1 MLKKKIWI
9 FVIILIFLIN
19 TAQAS
24 DWPMFGHDL
33 LHTGTTD
40 EVVEPPLELLWK
52 FQAGGFTSSPAVSS
66 DTVYIGSMD
75 SNVYALDATSG
86 NVRWKYKTG
95 DKVKSSP
102 TISDSTVFIG
112 SLDKYFYALDA
123 VSGALKWKYQTGY
136 VYSSPVVS
144 GGIVYVGGGTMNSYF
159 YALDA
164 TTGEIKWKYSLGSGI
179 VFSSPIVSNGIVY
192 FGTQENQRLS
202 PTDVKVTG
210 GSLYALDAGS
220 GTLKW
225 KYTSEGSIS
234 SSPSVSNGM
243 IYFGSVDKYVYALE
257 AISGK
262 IKWKYQTDGG
272 VYSSPAVSGG
282 IVYFGSDGGYIYGL
296 DEITGELLWK
306 YRTSGYVRSI
316 PAISGNILYVGST
329 DNYFY
334 AIDKISGG
342 LIWKYKTGSIETS
355 SPAISD
361 DMVYVGSAD
370 GDAFGYVYAFKSSKS
385 PSINKAGTPVANHG
399 VSSSKRIDDW
409 PVFGHDSAHTGTT
422 DEIVEPPL
430 ELLWKFQA
438 DGFTTSSPAVSGGTV
453 YIGSDEGY
461 VYALDTLN
469 GSLKWK
475 YKTGKTVSSSPAVV
489 NGTVFIGSTDHNFYA
504 LDAISGSLK
513 WKSQTGPVVSSPT
526 VVADLVYVGS
536 RREKDEDS
544 TEGNFYALDTTTGEI
559 RWKYYLGN
567 GEVWSSPAVING
579 IVYFS
584 IRENLGK
591 TNGIYGEVWDGY
603 IYALNASNGNLKWKY
618 QTDDGFLHSSPAVSN
633 GSVFVGVYGPRV
645 VSPGSWTQIHQV
657 YALDANN
664 GNVKWKFNTTGT
676 VAFSSPVVSRGVVYV
691 SSSEYVYALEE
702 SSGDL
707 RWKYREFGLGLRN
720 SIPAISG
727 NTLYI
732 SSSASQYLF
741 ALDISTGGMKWKY
754 QTDYPGGTASPAV
767 SDGVIFMGSDR
778 ILYAFKPVKSSSS
791 DVVAAVTTVDLGL
804 TPTNSQNTPKTSQTE
819 PNASDSNNILYWILL
834 AGIIVYAGQYF
845 LKSKSSSSPAKNK
858 ALELKQSQEIASRSF
873 EEGFNLSQEAS
884 AFFARK
890 NFKRAL
896 ESYNK
901 ALTKF
906 ESAQNSPHID
916 ASLST
921 SIKNNKTSVQSNIV
935 SCKLALGSS
944 ASEQG
949 KTSLDKGDL
958 NNAIKSYNTA
968 KSYFEEA
975 LQDASVIKDEEK
987 LKNAKDLLSQTIT
1000 NIENC
1005 YINIDRRQVEE
1016 LSESAELMLKEA
1028 EEHRN
1033 GKELSKARDVLKNAE
1048 NNIEEAFD
1056 IATKRGF
1063 NEAQRILSTL
1073 LKNVRAEK
1081 NVVDSLFMTPIEKIK
1096 TDHRV
1101 SDVLALEPEIK
1112 VAKNINDLQV
1122 LRGYSV
1128 LSNNDLKFG
1137 IRLINSTNFVITDA
1151 DVILDYT
1158 KDLFSMKA
1166 SEIQHLGNIT
1176 PNGKRTATYIL
1187 KPLGCIH
1194 KENIGAT
1201 VIYKDHTG
1209 NKQTLHM
1216 RPKEVHC
1223 VCPFLKEKP
1232 MSEGE
1237 YSRLAASSEFV
1248 QEGISF
1254 KGITVD
1260 DLAKFMGETCRH
1272 MLHKVREYNIE
1283 GKNVIYLSGESI
1295 GEKAYYLLTAVI
1307 QDYKGLT
1314 QVVLRAHS
1322 DKKYGLNGFMNEMA
1336 DSLRHLVGSV
1346 QNAKEI
1352 GIIENTQVNIRDSV
1366 VQRRK
1371 IGKEG

>member
-24 DWPMFGHDL
+24 DWPMFGNDL
-33 LHTGTTD
+33 MHTGTTN

-66 DTVYIGSMD
+66 GTVYIGSMD
-75 SNVYALDATSG
+75 SYVYALDATSG
-86 NVRWKYKTG
+86 NVRWKYETG

-102 TISDSTVFIG
+102 TIADSTVFVG

-144 GGIVYVGGGTMNSYF
+144 GGIVYVGGGTMDSYF

-164 TTGEIKWKYSLGSGI
+164 TNGELKWKYSLGSGI
-179 VFSSPIVSNGIVY
+179 VWSSPAVSNGIVY
-192 FGTQENQRLS
+192 FGTEENQRLS

-282 IVYFGSDGGYIYGL
+282 IVYFGSNGGYIYGL

-409 PVFGHDSAHTGTT
+409 PMFGHDSAHTGTT

-489 NGTVFIGSTDHNFYA
+489 NGTVFFGSNDHYFYA

-526 VVADLVYVGS
+526 VVDDLVYVGS
-536 RREKDEDS
+536 RFEKDADS
-544 TEGNFYALDTTTGEI
+544 NEGNFYALDTATGEI

-567 GEVWSSPAVING
+567 GEVWSSPAVTNS

-584 IRENLGK
+584 VTEQLGIIVDN
-591 TNGIYGEVWDGY
+591 TWVFEDH
-603 IYALNASNGNLKWKY
+603 IYALNARNGILKWKY
-618 QTDDGFLHSSPAVSN
+618 KTDNGGLRSSPAVSN
-633 GSVFVGVYGPRV
+633 GSVFFGAYGPRIK
-645 VSPGSWTQIHQV
+645 SPGSTEQI
-657 YALDANN
+657 YLFYSMDANN
-664 GNVKWKFNTTGT
+664 GNVNWKFNITGNG
-676 VAFSSPVVSRGVVYV
+676 AWSSPVVSKGVVV
-691 SSSEYVYALEE
+691 TSSDEYIYALDEK
-702 SSGDL
+702 SGEL
-707 RWKYREFGLGLRN
+707 RWKYRPEGFCCTNL
-720 SIPAISG
+720 IPAVSG

-732 SSSASQYLF
+732 NSENSYF
-741 ALDISTGGMKWKY
+741 YALDISNGKMKWNY
-754 QTDYPGGTASPAV
+754 QTMSNRFGTASPAI
-767 SDGVIFMGSDR
+767 SDGIVYISSSKGSSEG

-791 DVVAAVTTVDLGL
+791 EVSAVTADRGL

-834 AGIIVYAGQYF
+834 AGIIVYTGQYF
-845 LKSKSSSSPAKNK
+845 LKSRNSSSPTKNK
-858 ALELKQSQEIASRSF
+858 ALELKQSQETASRSF

-884 AFFARK
+884 AFFAKK

-906 ESAQNSPHID
+906 DSAQKIPHID
-916 ASLST
+916 TSLST

-958 NNAIKSYNTA
+958 NNAIKSYNNA

-975 LQDASVIKDEEK
+975 LQDASSIKDEEK
-987 LKNAKDLLSQTIT
+987 LTNAKDLLSQTIT

-1005 YINIDRRQVEE
+1005 HINIDRRQVEE

-1033 GKELSKARDVLKNAE
+1033 RKELSKSREVLKNAE
-1048 NNIEEAFD
+1048 NSIEEAFD
-1056 IATKRGF
+1056 IATRRGF
-1063 NEAQRILSTL
+1063 NEAQRILSTI

-1112 VAKNINDLQV
+1112 GARNINDLQV

-1137 IRLINSTNFVITDA
+1137 IRLINSTNFVITDT

-1158 KDLFSMKA
+1158 KDLFSMKT

-1176 PNGKRTATYIL
+1176 PNGKRTATYLL

-1194 KENIGAT
+1194 NEQINALIT
-1201 VIYKDHTG
+1201 YKDHTG
-1209 NKQTLHM
+1209 IKQTLHM
-1216 RPKEVHC
+1216 SPKEVHC

-1232 MSEGE
+1232 LSEGE
-1237 YSRLAASSEFV
+1237 YSRLTASSEFV

-1272 MLHKVREYNIE
+1272 MLHKVREYDIE
-1283 GKNVIYLSGESI
+1283 GKKVIY
-1295 GEKAYYLLTAVI
+1295 
-1307 QDYKGLT
+1307 
-1314 QVVLRAHS
+1314 
-1322 DKKYGLNGFMNEMA
+1322 
-1336 DSLRHLVGSV
+1336 
-1346 QNAKEI
+1346 
-1352 GIIENTQVNIRDSV
+1352 
-1366 VQRRK
+1366 
-1371 IGKEG
+1371 